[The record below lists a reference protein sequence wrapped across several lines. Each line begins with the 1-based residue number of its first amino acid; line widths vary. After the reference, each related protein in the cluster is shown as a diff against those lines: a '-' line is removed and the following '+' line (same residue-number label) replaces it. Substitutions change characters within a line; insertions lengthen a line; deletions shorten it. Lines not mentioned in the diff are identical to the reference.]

1 MVKEIIVLQEGGILL
16 FHYSIGGTKKLDELV
31 AAFLSAVDS
40 LAQQVGR
47 DRITT
52 ISFAANKLVWE
63 KKGNLFFIAMI
74 SEESTNEIFRIILR
88 DLAEQFVSMYYGDL
102 MNEFFDLGRFKSFTD
117 VVETTLHKFDGIPG
131 LARRYKTILLPSEE
145 LNVLAKKLVEVEI
158 SRNILRGCL
167 ITSDGYIA
175 LSHLRAYEIEIVL
188 DLMPILLRDVEIREH
203 ASLEKPTALLL
214 IRTRNKGIAAFIV
227 RIGLSEESYYELVT
241 PFIAYASEADFE
253 SARKLEPER
262 IESQI
267 SFYDF
272 DRVKPIASIDS
283 IEDEL
288 SSLLGS
294 ASENSRSGAIKLR
307 ETLPETPLVAE
318 IEQILD
324 LPKNQLDELLA
335 NLIARNMIRIMKV
348 FPTLDERD
356 ERFSVF
362 LEVIGIKKKDFDVV
376 NTIWKYCDGSLSIQ
390 EISERTSIPAP
401 RIMEVLRALGN
412 NVTWSNDRRLVHVR

>member
-88 DLAEQFVSMYYGDL
+88 DLAEQFVSMYYADL

-145 LNVLAKKLVEVEI
+145 LNILAKKLVEVEV
-158 SRNILRGCL
+158 SRDVLRGCL

-214 IRTRNKGIAAFIV
+214 IRTHNKGVAAFIV
-227 RIGLSEESYYELVT
+227 RLGLSEESYYELVT
-241 PFIAYASEADFE
+241 PFLAYASEADFE
-253 SARKLEPER
+253 GARKLEPEKT
-262 IESQI
+262 ESQI
-267 SFYDF
+267 SFYSF
-272 DRVKPIASIDS
+272 DRVKPIASIDG
-283 IEDEL
+283 IEHEL
-288 SSLLGS
+288 NSLLS
-294 ASENSRSGAIKLR
+294 AASENTRSGAIKLR
-307 ETLPETPLVAE
+307 EALPESPLVAE
-318 IEQILD
+318 IQQILA

-356 ERFSVF
+356 ERFSMF

-401 RIMEVLRALGN
+401 RIMEVLRELGN
-412 NVTWSNDRRLVHVR
+412 NVTWSNDRRLIHVR

>member
-88 DLAEQFVSMYYGDL
+88 DLAEQFVSMYYADL

-145 LNVLAKKLVEVEI
+145 LNILAKKLVEVEV
-158 SRNILRGCL
+158 SRDILRGCL

-214 IRTRNKGIAAFIV
+214 IRTHNKGVAAFIV
-227 RIGLSEESYYELVT
+227 RLGLSEESYYELVT
-241 PFIAYASEADFE
+241 PFLAYASEADFE
-253 SARKLEPER
+253 GARKLEPEKT
-262 IESQI
+262 ESQI
-267 SFYDF
+267 SFYSF
-272 DRVKPIASIDS
+272 DRVKPIASIDG
-283 IEDEL
+283 IEHEL
-288 SSLLGS
+288 NSLLS
-294 ASENSRSGAIKLR
+294 AASENTRSGAIKLR
-307 ETLPETPLVAE
+307 EALPESPLVAE
-318 IEQILD
+318 IQHILA

-356 ERFSVF
+356 ERFSMF

-412 NVTWSNDRRLVHVR
+412 NVAWSNDRRLVHVR

>member
-88 DLAEQFVSMYYGDL
+88 DLAEQFVSMYYADL

-145 LNVLAKKLVEVEI
+145 LNILAKKLVEVEV
-158 SRNILRGCL
+158 SRDILRGCL

-214 IRTRNKGIAAFIV
+214 IRTHNKGVAAFIV
-227 RIGLSEESYYELVT
+227 RLGLSEESYYELVT
-241 PFIAYASEADFE
+241 PFLAYASEADFE
-253 SARKLEPER
+253 GARKLEPEKT
-262 IESQI
+262 ESQI
-267 SFYDF
+267 SFYSF
-272 DRVKPIASIDS
+272 DRVKPIASIDG
-283 IEDEL
+283 IEHEL
-288 SSLLGS
+288 NSLLS
-294 ASENSRSGAIKLR
+294 AASENTRSGAIKLR
-307 ETLPETPLVAE
+307 EALPESPLVAE
-318 IEQILD
+318 IQHILA

-356 ERFSVF
+356 ERFSMF

-401 RIMEVLRALGN
+401 RIMEVLRELGN
-412 NVTWSNDRRLVHVR
+412 NVTWSNDRRLIHVR

>member
-1 MVKEIIVLQEGGILL
+1 LVKEIIVLQEGGILL

-88 DLAEQFVSMYYGDL
+88 DLAEQFVSMYYADL

-145 LNVLAKKLVEVEI
+145 LNILAKKLVEVEV
-158 SRNILRGCL
+158 SRDVLRGCL

-214 IRTRNKGIAAFIV
+214 IRTHNKGVAAFIV
-227 RIGLSEESYYELVT
+227 RLGLSEESYYELVT
-241 PFIAYASEADFE
+241 PFLAYASEADFE
-253 SARKLEPER
+253 GARKLEPEKT
-262 IESQI
+262 ESQI
-267 SFYDF
+267 SFYSF
-272 DRVKPIASIDS
+272 DRVKPIASIDG
-283 IEDEL
+283 IEHEL
-288 SSLLGS
+288 NSLLS
-294 ASENSRSGAIKLR
+294 AASENTRSGAIKLR
-307 ETLPETPLVAE
+307 EALPESPLVAE
-318 IEQILD
+318 IQQILA

-356 ERFSVF
+356 ERFSMF

-401 RIMEVLRALGN
+401 RIMEVLRELGN
-412 NVTWSNDRRLVHVR
+412 NVTWSNDRRLIHVR

>member
-74 SEESTNEIFRIILR
+74 SEESTSEIFRIILR
-88 DLAEQFVSMYYGDL
+88 DLAEQFVSMYYAEL

-214 IRTRNKGIAAFIV
+214 VRTRNKGVAAFIV
-227 RIGLSEESYYELVT
+227 RIGLSEEAYYELVT

-253 SARKLEPER
+253 NARKLEPEK

-283 IEDEL
+283 IEEEL

-294 ASENSRSGAIKLR
+294 ASENTRSGAIKLR

-324 LPKNQLDELLA
+324 LPKDQLDELLA
-335 NLIARNMIRIMKV
+335 NLIARNMIRIMKE

>member
-1 MVKEIIVLQEGGILL
+1 LVKEIIVLQEGGILL

-88 DLAEQFVSMYYGDL
+88 DLAEQFVSMYYADL

-145 LNVLAKKLVEVEI
+145 LNILAKKLVEVEV
-158 SRNILRGCL
+158 SRDVLRGCL

-214 IRTRNKGIAAFIV
+214 IRTHNKGVAAFIV
-227 RIGLSEESYYELVT
+227 RLGLSEESYYELVT
-241 PFIAYASEADFE
+241 PFLAYASEADFE
-253 SARKLEPER
+253 GARKLEPEKT
-262 IESQI
+262 ESQI
-267 SFYDF
+267 SFYSF
-272 DRVKPIASIDS
+272 DRVKPIASIDG
-283 IEDEL
+283 IEHEL
-288 SSLLGS
+288 NSLLS
-294 ASENSRSGAIKLR
+294 AASENTRSGAIKLR
-307 ETLPETPLVAE
+307 EALPESPLVAE
-318 IEQILD
+318 IQHILA

-356 ERFSVF
+356 ERFSMF

-401 RIMEVLRALGN
+401 RIMEVLRELGN
-412 NVTWSNDRRLVHVR
+412 NVTWSNDRRLIHVR